1 MNILTDEY
9 FMGIAIQEAKKAL
22 YRDEVPVGAVVVL
35 DNNIIA
41 RGRNMTEMLNDVTAH
56 AEIQAITSA
65 ANSIGSKYLT
75 DCIIYTTL
83 EPCLMCAG
91 ALYLSKIKK
100 LIYSAR
106 DKQRGYHSKYNI
118 QLHPNTEVEHGI
130 FEEISEKIIT
140 DFFKNK
146 RV

>member
-1 MNILTDEY
+1 MLTDEY